1 MGGGFWMGALTLF
14 VVALAG
20 ASGFHHKLSRWAGL
34 EGAALPVQGRVQPGF
49 KATERSGREAAWDDL
64 KGKVVVSAYV
74 FTRCPH
80 GCIGVAAQMLKLRT
94 EFGSRPDFQLV
105 SVAVWPKMD
114 DAPTLKA
121 FAEGIGVRPGDP
133 WWFLTGDR
141 ERLWTFMNRSLGLAP
156 TREVPEADRL
166 SPEDVVE
173 HDLRAVLID
182 RQGCVR
188 GHYAVMHPD
197 RQIADRDWERLQ
209 TDIRLLLAE

>member
-1 MGGGFWMGALTLF
+1 MALL
-14 VVALAG
+14 VMALAG
-20 ASGFHHKLSRWAGL
+20 VAGFHHTLSRWAGL
-34 EGAALPVQGRVQPGF
+34 EDAPLPVTGAVRPGF
-49 KATERSGREAAWDDL
+49 KATERSGIEVGWDDL
-64 KGKVVVSAYV
+64 KGKVVVGAYV

-105 SVAVWPKMD
+105 SVAVWPKLD

-121 FAEGIGVRPGDP
+121 FADGIGVRPQDP

-141 ERLWTFMNRSLGLAP
+141 NALWAFMTDSLGLAP

-173 HDLRAVLID
+173 HDLRAALVD
-182 RQGCVR
+182 KQGRVR
-188 GHYAVMHPD
+188 GHYAVMHPY
-197 RQIADRDWERLQ
+197 REVADRDWERLQ
-209 TDIRLLLAE
+209 KDIHLLLAE